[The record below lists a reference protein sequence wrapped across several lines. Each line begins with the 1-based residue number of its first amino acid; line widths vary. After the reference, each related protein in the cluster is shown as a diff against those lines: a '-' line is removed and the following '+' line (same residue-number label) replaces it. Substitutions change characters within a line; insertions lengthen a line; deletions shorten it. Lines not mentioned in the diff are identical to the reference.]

1 MFHLLSTCL
10 STIMKKDLIMARKL
24 CYVFHF
30 IDDLN
35 AINDAGIFN
44 SNFRDIYPE
53 DFLRKENR
61 KNAEAIFFI

>member
-1 MFHLLSTCL
+1 
-10 STIMKKDLIMARKL
+10 MARKL

-35 AINDAGIFN
+35 TINDAGIFN

-53 DFLRKENR
+53 DFLRRENW